1 VTSDR
6 KSRHAPG
13 SILLRCG
20 VAAALLAAAAP
31 AAAQGVVCCN
41 QLIDVK
47 GGWVGA
53 GRRCNMEGLSQG
65 QRAMVCE
72 KLGKAG
78 ITCDAVE
85 PYCAK
90 CDKEAIAKARA
101 DYERLLKTYQE
112 IRAAADDMG
121 MRAQEVVRQG
131 EKIWSDYF
139 FGLGRKTM
147 TKVLTKPLPDA
158 AKRGLSG
165 YSAAKSPESA
175 LKEGVSLLKELSTK
189 LKGGAWKRAAPI
201 ADIVSMFLD
210 LGIANAKLL
219 TLIGE
224 FDRYAKE
231 ANKTAEAALDALKK
245 ARAARER
252 LERLEALCRE
262 AAKAPAK
269 KDGEE
274 EDRFTPSGQRELEAA
289 VALRDSW
296 RRVGDM
302 YEDSRGNLHSGD
314 SARQEAL
321 AIVQKRSSGVEE
333 GPLRR
338 LWLALGV
345 VAEAHAADSPLEIKA
360 GDLMSEGSGKVARG
374 LEVYQY
380 VLDEMEGIVKIG
392 KTRSSGTAAK
402 PAGR

>member
-1 VTSDR
+1 MLV
-6 KSRHAPG
+6 
-13 SILLRCG
+13 
-20 VAAALLAAAAP
+20 AAAP

-41 QLIDVK
+41 MLIDVK
-47 GGWVGA
+47 GKWIGA
-53 GRRCNMEGLSQG
+53 GRRCDMQGLSEG

-78 ITCDAVE
+78 VTCEPVE
-85 PYCAK
+85 PYCK
-90 CDKEAIAKARA
+90 GCDKEAIAKARA

-112 IRAAADDMG
+112 IRANADALG
-121 MRAQEVVRQG
+121 LEAQKVVQQG

-139 FGLGRKTM
+139 FGLGRKAM

-189 LKGGAWKRAAPI
+189 LKGGAWKRAAPVVDI
-201 ADIVSMFLD
+201 ASMFLD

-231 ANKTAEAALDALKK
+231 ARKAADAALDALRK

-252 LERLEALCRE
+252 LEALEARCRE
-262 AAKAPAK
+262 TAKAPKAPAR
-269 KDGEE
+269 KDDDED
-274 EDRFTPSGQRELEAA
+274 DRFKPSGQRELEAA
-289 VALRDSW
+289 IALRDSW

-302 YEDSRGNLHSGD
+302 YEDSRGNLHSG
-314 SARQEAL
+314 SAALQEAL
-321 AIVQKRSSGVEE
+321 AIVQKQPSGAVE
-333 GPLRR
+333 GPFRR
-338 LWLALGV
+338 VSLALGV
-345 VAEAHAADSPLEIKA
+345 VAAAQAADSPQEIKA
-360 GDLMSEGSGKVARG
+360 GNLMSEGSDKVARG
-374 LEVYQY
+374 LEVYEY

-392 KTRSSGTAAK
+392 KARSPGTGGK